1 LVSLASSARVKDVRR
16 RCARRYVAEVTP
28 LRRFPLRRSFRAI
41 LAVALVAAAAC
52 RTGRN
57 YPADQ
62 APRSAGTVA
71 RATLPSPAT
80 LRVVTFNIA
89 YAKRVDL
96 AIALLQRKEAL
107 RDADIVLLQEMDAEG
122 TRRIADALGLDWVYH
137 AAIHHRR
144 TGRDF
149 GNAVLSRWPIV
160 ADARLVLPHPSRYAG
175 TQRTA
180 TAATIVVGAD
190 TVRVYATHL
199 GTLADVSG
207 SDRRAQ
213 LAAILADAAPWARVI
228 VGGDLND
235 HDVGRVAVAA
245 GYAWPTNGGPQTT
258 YFGRWDHVFFRGFLP
273 SDGVASGTIRD
284 VGDASDH
291 RPVWVVA
298 RLR

>member
-1 LVSLASSARVKDVRR
+1 MTLRHRIPLPLSSR
-16 RCARRYVAEVTP
+16 T
-28 LRRFPLRRSFRAI
+28 I
-41 LAVALVAAAAC
+41 LAIVLVAAAAC

-57 YPADQ
+57 YPADS
-62 APRSAGTVA
+62 APRAAGLAT
-71 RATLPSPAT
+71 RATLPAPAT

-96 AIALLQRKEAL
+96 AIALLQRKDAL
-107 RDADIVLLQEMDAEG
+107 RDADVVLLQEMDAEG
-122 TRRIADALGLDWVYH
+122 TRRVADALGLHFVYH
-137 AAIHHRR
+137 AAIRNRR

-175 TQRTA
+175 TQRIA

-190 TVRVYATHL
+190 TVRAYATHL

-207 SDRRAQ
+207 GHRRAQ
-213 LAAILADAAPWARVI
+213 LAAIVADAAPWSRVI
-228 VGGDLND
+228 IGGDLND
-235 HDVGRVAVAA
+235 HDVGRIALES
-245 GYAWPTNGGPQTT
+245 GFAWPTERGPHTT
-258 YFGRWDHVFFRGFLP
+258 RLGRWDHVFFRGFLP
-273 SDGVASGTIRD
+273 ADGVASGTIRD

-291 RPVWVVA
+291 RPVWAVA